1 MHNRITNTCYI
12 TSHELF
18 LPLYILKNKYHML
31 FQSLH
36 TLKINIP
43 SYSNNFIKIHEKS
56 ASALAIL
63 SSIKQLF
70 EYLRPL
76 GYKYAKTRKS

>member
-1 MHNRITNTCYI
+1 
-12 TSHELF
+12 
-18 LPLYILKNKYHML
+18 ML

-70 EYLRPL
+70 EYFRPL
-76 GYKYAKTRKS
+76 GYKYAKTRKSWIIKKSAGKGVLFEDFFFPRENSHWNY